1 MAEVDPNVQIQVAPA
16 AEGGKPKRQRVSA
29 KAQFEQSSFEGQYEY
44 ACIGK
49 PSWAEE
55 NDEDRDGDGEQS
67 RLVWRKPSS
76 EHPEWKWVM
85 LRESFDLLDAA
96 HKDVDKRDP
105 DVFGMYIYNDFLGY
119 GIIEVLE
126 NMVRLSILFTLD

>member
-1 MAEVDPNVQIQVAPA
+1 MPRAKRPLAEVDPNEQTQAVP
-16 AEGGKPKRQRVSA
+16 EGGKPKKQRVSA
-29 KAQFEQSSFEGQYEY
+29 KAQFEQSSFEGKYEY

-49 PSWAEE
+49 PPWAEE
-55 NDEDRDGDGEQS
+55 IDDDVDGEKS
-67 RLVWRKPSS
+67 KLVWKKPAS

-85 LRESFDLLDAA
+85 LRESFDLLDTA
-96 HKDVDKRDP
+96 HKDTDHRDP

-126 NMVRLSILFTLD
+126 NMVRLQTLL